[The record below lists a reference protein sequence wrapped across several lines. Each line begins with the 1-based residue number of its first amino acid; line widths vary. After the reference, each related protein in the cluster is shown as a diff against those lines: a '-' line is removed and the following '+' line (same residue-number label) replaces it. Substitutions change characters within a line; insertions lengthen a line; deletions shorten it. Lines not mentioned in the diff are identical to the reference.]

1 MFKMRY
7 CVLLLST
14 VMLMSVSSI
23 LAQDAPTAAGMYN
36 EGLGMLK
43 AKDYE
48 NGLAKMEMA
57 LELAMAAENE
67 QIVGLAKKNGAVAA
81 YNLGNGKRK
90 SKDYEGALMMY
101 NKGIEL
107 NSAYSSNYEG
117 IARTEEARGD
127 KLKAVNS
134 YIKAAKMAEAEGK
147 ADKVESRYKKAE
159 FLIGKTFVAK
169 DYDTAISMAEA
180 YNTDA
185 PANADERLKHYI
197 LK

>member
-147 ADKVESRYKKAE
+147 ADKVESRYRWRSIRKA
-159 FLIGKTFVAK
+159 LQ
-169 DYDTAISMAEA
+169 
-180 YNTDA
+180 
-185 PANADERLKHYI
+185 L
-197 LK
+197 